1 VRTTGVHNLDDTV
14 KEVVLGVDTH
24 LNVHVAVVVDG
35 LGKHLGES
43 KIPTRPSGATEN
55 SSVGRRISEF

>member
-35 LGKHLGES
+35 LGRLLGES
-43 KIPTRPSGATEN
+43 KIPTRPSRATEN
-55 SSVGRRISEF
+55 SFVGRRISEF